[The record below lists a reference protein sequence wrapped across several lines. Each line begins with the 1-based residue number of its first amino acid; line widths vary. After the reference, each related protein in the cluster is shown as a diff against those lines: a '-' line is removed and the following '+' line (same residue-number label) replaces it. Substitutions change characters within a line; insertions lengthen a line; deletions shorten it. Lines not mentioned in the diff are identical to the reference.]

1 MVEEV
6 GGEGGGTFHLW
17 GSGCVCVR
25 KKGQKKKKKKEG
37 GGRKE
42 HIDRRTA
49 KACWEWGSGEGPG
62 GGASELEHF
71 GNLPG
76 EDVAPKVAVDGGLPV
91 DRLLQVQIPASGPQ
105 LV

>member
-1 MVEEV
+1 MGQRLCLCEE
-6 GGEGGGTFHLW
+6 ERTEEEEE
-17 GSGCVCVR
+17 
-25 KKGQKKKKKKEG
+25 KER
-37 GGRKE
+37 GRGKKE
-42 HIDRRTA
+42 HIDKRTA

-76 EDVAPKVAVDGGLPV
+76 EDVAAKVAVDGGLPV
-91 DRLLQVQIPASGPQ
+91 DRLLQVQIPASGRQ